1 MATTTRN
8 FLKGRMNKG
17 LDKRLV
23 PDGEYTDALNIRLGS
38 TSQSDIG
45 SVENSE
51 GNTKLV
57 DLIFNNIPLGSNAR
71 CIGAFEDGAEETI
84 YWFVH
89 QPSGFT
95 PSATDKIDIIVSY
108 NTISGTTTYHLVSCD
123 DGGGVNTTLNFSEN
137 HLINGVDLV
146 DDLLFFTDN
155 FNPPRRI
162 NIKKS
167 YPQPTAYVDDPI
179 TYDDILVIKAPPI
192 ESPNVVSSEVG
203 GEENF
208 LEERFI
214 CFAYRYRYAEN
225 EYSATSAWSAP
236 AFVPKPF
243 DLSAASFLNEGMVNR
258 DNTCDITF
266 NSGDSLVVGVDLLF
280 KEIANNIIRVIE
292 KFDKSE
298 QGYVDN
304 TNYNYS
310 FTNSKIYTVLPS
322 DEIVRTF
329 DNVPLLAK
337 AQTMM
342 GNRLMYGNYVEGFNL
357 VDRAALPV
365 QIGYQASEIK
375 EDIGLQ
381 NLSTSL
387 SSGSYTYTP
396 SGTPLIVSNSVLN
409 LDLSSVQ
416 TELTAGVALEFSLL
430 FNHQQFENDGMTSV
444 PTEQTVGVIVSWS
457 YILPQAFSS
466 VTDLFNSESF
476 QNAVG
481 TDSNIETSPTGY
493 CNGTTFTDV
502 FNCALRNQ
510 LTGGNPTPVFEYESG
525 VTSANTSIVTLHT
538 AGSSSIGFQFPAM
551 RYVNSTVTPVFNV
564 YEYYEI
570 TVQELFYQTVSN
582 TSSLHSNRGY
592 EIGIVYMDKF
602 SRATTAL
609 TSNNNT
615 AFFSCGDSVTKNS
628 IRVTIPTTQV
638 APSFATRYRFVIKPD
653 AQGYDTIYS
662 SMYFYDPVTAH
673 NYFLVEGENAAK
685 SQEGTRLIVKK
696 DSDGPLRNCIYATV
710 LEKTVEQKNFILSD
724 NEDFLVPGGT
734 YLKIKVTGFN
744 ASLTADSFIAP
755 GTFSSVSGFDGFS
768 PLVQYTGLS
777 GTANSS
783 GVFTPPSIPAG
794 SIIKLTMEFTRL
806 GRGDG
811 EKPTCGRRTYDYNKQ
826 FTSQFDYDDI
836 IDWFEGDAIAATL
849 NDGTSY
855 VGGGAAPNNVVMVN
869 PVTNTSNNNYGL
881 NTYIFNYQYAVRW
894 FRDTGTGSGNTNE
907 IRFLAVGTEACGNS
921 NKKESKAK
929 VTWEIVRGGNVV
941 AFETEPLDAL
951 PDVFYESSESYSID
965 ALGNH
970 SGNVTNQDI
979 ANDISGVV
987 DTAFFNCFSFGN
999 GIESYRVRDSA
1010 AGRTLALGNRVT
1022 SVSAQDYKRAHRS
1035 SDITYSGIY
1044 NNESNVNS
1052 LNEFN
1057 LGLANFKALE
1067 ESFGPIEVLFGRET
1081 DILVLQEDKIS
1092 YVLTGKNLLS
1102 DSTGGGSIASIP
1114 EVLGTQIAR
1123 VEEYGISNNP
1133 ESFVK
1138 YGPDSFFTDAK
1149 RGAVINLRGNGP
1161 QEQLT
1166 VLSEQGMRSWFR
1178 DMFITNF
1185 NTQKLGG
1192 FDPYMNEYVLANNTT
1207 LLPVEASCSPCGFN
1221 SNFVISPT
1229 SPANFCV
1236 DLNRAA
1242 GDVTVSFFLP
1252 TPIGTSSIEFDVDGT
1267 TYGPYTASGSFSFPS
1282 GVTNTRAVIGITGT
1296 GASVDLNL
1304 TVSCPAPND
1313 LTLVLATV
1321 TDANDTLQTI
1331 HNQYSFVEGGVY
1343 QSPVQEFPVTFT
1355 YVGGVLGGGVVSDY
1369 QLITAPQGTGAI
1381 PTNGSVVTLGSNKT
1395 STDTFVFNTTS
1406 GTNKFYYLA
1415 SDTLFDEN
1423 QIASVI
1429 LNGTTFPATQT
1440 TVQPITGSFT
1450 APANLGDFTYLY
1462 LVWDYRTPVETSLCY
1477 STISAGDACCSC
1489 VCANGSSIL
1498 VSNIGLGQITFR
1510 YTACDRSSQFVSLA
1524 SQGSITVCADASSVQ
1539 LTAGNA
1545 ADMLQSVIGCDC
1557 C

>member
-8 FLKGRMNKG
+8 FLKGRMNKA

-23 PDGEYTDALNIRLGS
+23 PDGEYVDALNIRLGS
-38 TSQSDIG
+38 TSESDIG

-51 GNTKLV
+51 GNTKLI
-57 DLIFNNIPLGSNAR
+57 DLSFNNIPLGSNAR
-71 CIGAFEDGAEETI
+71 CIGAFEDGSEETI

-89 QPSGFT
+89 QPSGFI

-162 NIKKS
+162 NVKKS
-167 YPQPTAYVDDPI
+167 YPQPTAYIDDPI

-192 ESPNVVSSEVG
+192 ESPPVVSSTVG
-203 GEENF
+203 GQENF

-236 AFVPKPF
+236 AFIPKPF
-243 DLSAASFLNEGMVNR
+243 ELSTASYLNEGMVNS

-266 NSGDSLVVGVDLLF
+266 NSGNSLVVGVDLLF

-322 DEIVRTF
+322 DEIIRTF

-357 VDRAALPV
+357 VDKAALPV
-365 QIGYQASEIK
+365 QLGYQVSEIREDVGIVALTSTK
-375 EDIGLQ
+375 EQG
-381 NLSTSL
+381 T
-387 SSGSYTYTP
+387 YFYTP
-396 SGTPLIVSNSVLN
+396 TGAATTVPNSKLNVDFSAVADKLFQGTLIELSIELN
-409 LDLSSVQ
+409 HEKFL
-416 TELTAGVALEFSLL
+416 
-430 FNHQQFENDGMTSV
+430 NDGMTPV
-444 PTEQTVGVIVSWS
+444 PTEQTAGVRVSWI
-457 YILPQAFSS
+457 YVLPQNFDT
-466 VTDLFNSESF
+466 VTDMYTSISS
-476 QNAVG
+476 AVG
-481 TDSNIETSPTGY
+481 YYGTGSNPIQTDPAQY
-493 CNGTTFTDV
+493 CNGVLFTDLV
-502 FNCALRNQ
+502 NCALRDE
-510 LTGGNPTPVFEYESG
+510 LTGGNPTPVVKYSSG
-525 VTSANTSIVTLHT
+525 VATANTGIITSHT
-538 AGSSSIGFQFPAM
+538 GGTNIISFQFPAM
-551 RYVNSTVTPVFNV
+551 RYVDNAAVPNLSVW
-564 YEYYEI
+564 EYYNVTTI
-570 TVQELFYQTVSN
+570 DLRYQTTTN
-582 TSSLHSNRGY
+582 TRSLHSNRGY
-592 EIGIVYMDKF
+592 EIGMQYMDDF
-602 SRATTAL
+602 NRATTAL

-615 AFFSCGDSVTKNS
+615 AFFSCGDSINKNS
-628 IRVTIPTTQV
+628 IRVTIPPTQV
-638 APSFATRYRFVIKPD
+638 APSFAKRYRFVIKPD

-662 SMYFYDPVTAH
+662 SIYFYDPVTSH
-673 NYFLVEGENAAK
+673 NYFLVQGENAAK

-696 DSDGPLRNCIYATV
+696 DVDGASRNCVYATV
-710 LEKTVEQKNFILSD
+710 LEKTVEQSNFILED
-724 NEDFLVPGGT
+724 NTAIFVPGGT
-734 YLKIKVTGFN
+734 YLKIKAIGFN
-744 ASLTADSFIAP
+744 ATLGSNSFISP
-755 GTFSSVSGFDGFS
+755 GTQSAYTQSDTNGPVLGYLGFS
-768 PLVQYTGLS
+768 GPTLPTGS
-777 GTANSS
+777 TY
-783 GVFTPPSIPAG
+783 PIYDIPAG
-794 SIIKLTMEFTRL
+794 SVIRFNIEFTRK
-806 GRGDG
+806 G
-811 EKPTCGRRTYDYNKQ
+811 KNSCTRRTYDLRKT
-826 FTSQFDYDDI
+826 FTSTADYDNI
-836 IDWFEGDAIAATL
+836 IDWFNGDNIEASLDDGVADVDGGAPMVNVYVPTTATSSNNYYGMGQYVTSAWNAYRWYMAPAGSSTENQIAFVMVGPPGCG
-849 NDGTSY
+849 GTSDDKK
-855 VGGGAAPNNVVMVN
+855 
-869 PVTNTSNNNYGL
+869 S
-881 NTYIFNYQYAVRW
+881 YI
-894 FRDTGTGSGNTNE
+894 
-907 IRFLAVGTEACGNS
+907 
-921 NKKESKAK
+921 KA
-929 VTWEIVRGGNVV
+929 TWDIVRSDDLVV
-941 AFETEPLDAL
+941 FETEPLDAL
-951 PDVFYESSESYSID
+951 ADVFYESSDSYPID

-987 DTAFFNCFSFGN
+987 DTSFFNCFAFGN
-999 GIESYRVRDSA
+999 GIESYKVRDSA
-1010 AGRTLALGNRVT
+1010 AGRALALGNRVT
-1022 SVSAQDYKRAHRS
+1022 SVSAQDYKRAHRA

-1044 NNESNVNS
+1044 NNESNVNK

-1057 LGLANFKALE
+1057 LGLVNFQALE

-1138 YGPDSFFTDAK
+1138 YGPNSFFTDAK
-1149 RGAVINLRGNGP
+1149 RGAVINLTGNGP
-1161 QEQLT
+1161 QEQLN
-1166 VLSEQGMRSWFR
+1166 VISEQGMRSWFR

-1207 LLPVEASCSPCGFN
+1207 LLPVEASCVACGFN

-1267 TYGPYTASGSFSFPS
+1267 TYGPYTASGSFTFAS
-1282 GVTNTRAVIGITGT
+1282 GVTNTQAVIGITGT
-1296 GASVDLNL
+1296 GASVNLNL

-1450 APANLGDFTYLY
+1450 TPANLGDFTYLY

-1477 STISAGDACCSC
+1477 SATSAGDACCSC
-1489 VCANGSSIL
+1489 VCTNGSSIL
-1498 VSNIGLGQITFR
+1498 VENISTSQQISVR
-1510 YTACDRSSQFVSLA
+1510 YLSCSRTTSYQ
-1524 SQGSITVCADASSVQ
+1524 SIAPQTSVIICADATEVTQ
-1539 LTAGNA
+1539 TAGA
-1545 ADMLQSVIGCDC
+1545 ASDMLQSVVGCDC